1 MKNNVDL
8 TLNNMFSSGVNEDVS
23 LSFKLQSR
31 KRHLW
36 DFEDLKLSS
45 GNESDLVIVGNK
57 REREKWREVM
67 RVISVQY
74 CDCCGKRINT
84 KPWKFEV
91 GVCNE
96 CLSDFANKQDK
107 CIWRY

>member
-8 TLNNMFSSGVNEDVS
+8 TLNNMFSSEINENI
-23 LSFKLQSR
+23 SFSSKLRPS
-31 KRHLW
+31 KHFLW
-36 DFEDLKLSS
+36 NFEDLKLSS
-45 GNESDLVIVGNK
+45 ESAFDLVIVGNK

-67 RVISVQY
+67 RSISVQY

-91 GVCNE
+91 GVCNK
-96 CLSDFANKQDK
+96 CLDEFRNKQDK
-107 CIWRY
+107 CIWRD